1 MRVHGAT
8 KINKIVTYESLTPYV
23 LSVFLFLVSRKQI
36 PIRTTARVPFPFEF
50 RKRNSLFLFQQSI
63 GMALADFDCKK
74 STAIPKAFSDSS
86 DKIDCIAFEVCSL
99 PRNKT

>member
-1 MRVHGAT
+1 LNLE
-8 KINKIVTYESLTPYV
+8 KE
-23 LSVFLFLVSRKQI
+23 
-36 PIRTTARVPFPFEF
+36 IRCFC
-50 RKRNSLFLFQQSI
+50 LQQSI

>member
-1 MRVHGAT
+1 
-8 KINKIVTYESLTPYV
+8 
-23 LSVFLFLVSRKQI
+23 
-36 PIRTTARVPFPFEF
+36 
-50 RKRNSLFLFQQSI
+50 
-63 GMALADFDCKK
+63 MALADFDCKK